1 MSVKWYKRF
10 SKSKTILHYYYYYY
24 YYYYYL
30 KKSVEVDEETV
41 SHDEI

>member
-24 YYYYYL
+24 YL